1 MFEAKPFDAGAFTPF
16 ESDDAG
22 HRLRPVNW
30 SDLVARLDA
39 ARDLRASLLSHDG
52 EGEASFDPGSAQHIA
67 ALCECKR
74 GINLADLVN
83 GKADEAISGATNESA
98 AGNDPGI

>member
-1 MFEAKPFDAGAFTPF
+1 MFEAKPSGPGAFRQF
-16 ESDDAG
+16 ESDGAG

-30 SDLVARLDA
+30 SDLVAKLDA

-52 EGEASFDPGSAQHIA
+52 EGEGSFDPGSAQHIA
-67 ALCECKR
+67 ALCECKQ
-74 GINLADLVN
+74 GVNLADLVN
-83 GKADEAISGATNESA
+83 GKAEHGMSGAGNESA